1 MENSKQINS
10 LSEVLDSLK
19 KINHKPDKK
28 LGQNFLIDEN
38 ILNFI
43 IDSSKITDHD
53 NVLEIG
59 PGLGALTEKLFLK
72 TNNLICIEKDKT
84 LYSFLK
90 KRFLKLKFINKDVL
104 KVNPDEFFDNNS
116 YKIISNLPY
125 SVASRIIIM
134 FAESKNSPSSM
145 ILTIQKE
152 VAERLTALPGSKAY
166 GVLSILTSVFYEIK
180 ILKNINP
187 KCFFPA
193 PKVFSSIV
201 FFKKR
206 NNPLVDEKL
215 FSSFKKIVKFSFTQ
229 RRKQLGTSFKNIG
242 FKNLECVFMNAT
254 FSLTDRP
261 ENLSI
266 SQWVEIATVYK
277 NQDFK

>member
-1 MENSKQINS
+1 MENSKKINS
-10 LSEVLDSLK
+10 ISEVLNLLK

-28 LGQNFLIDEN
+28 LGQNFLVDEN

-43 IDSSKITDHD
+43 LDSSEISDED

-59 PGLGALTEKLFLK
+59 PGLGALTEKLFLN

-90 KRFLKLKFINKDVL
+90 NRFQKLEFINKDVL
-104 KVNPDEFFDNNS
+104 RVNPEELFENKS

-125 SVASRIIIM
+125 SVASRVIIM
-134 FAESKNSPSSM
+134 FAESKNPPSTM

-152 VAERLTALPGSKAY
+152 VAERLIALPGSKAY

-201 FFKKR
+201 FLKKR
-206 NNPLVDEKL
+206 TNPLVDKKL
-215 FSSFKKIVKFSFTQ
+215 FSTFKKIVKFSFTQ
-229 RRKQLGTSFKNIG
+229 RRKQLGTSLKNMG
-242 FKNLECVFMNAT
+242 FKNLECIFMDAS

-266 SQWVEIATVYK
+266 NQWIEISSIYK
-277 NQDFK
+277 NQDR